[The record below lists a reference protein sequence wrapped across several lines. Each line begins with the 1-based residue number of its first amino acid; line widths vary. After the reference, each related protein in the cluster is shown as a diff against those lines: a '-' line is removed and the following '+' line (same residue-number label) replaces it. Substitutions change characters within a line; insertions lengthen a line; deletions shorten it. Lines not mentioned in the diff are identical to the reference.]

1 MKLEVGK
8 TYKTRNG
15 EVVVIKDFNKS
26 FGWPF
31 VGVLLGEDH
40 LWSESGNW
48 ASGAYTHPL
57 DIVSEVIALPPS
69 PPLKPLSDGAK
80 FHCTD
85 N

>member
-15 EVVVIKDFNKS
+15 EVVVIKDFDNS

-48 ASGAYTHPL
+48 GSGAYQHPL
-57 DIVSEVIALPPS
+57 DIVSEITAPTPTTPS
-69 PPLKPLSDGAK
+69 
-80 FHCTD
+80 
-85 N
+85 